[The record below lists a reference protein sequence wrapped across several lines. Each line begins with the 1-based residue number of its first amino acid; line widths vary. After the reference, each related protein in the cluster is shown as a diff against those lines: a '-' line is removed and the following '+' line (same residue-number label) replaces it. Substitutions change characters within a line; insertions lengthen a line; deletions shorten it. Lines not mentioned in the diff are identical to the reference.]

1 MESRAGGVDSP
12 LIGQDRIDPVADPT
26 DGVRALGA
34 TGEVEVLR
42 GENAALRAEMRHL
55 AHELEREERRHG
67 FCLRCFHPGWY
78 AAVMGTGIVA
88 IALAANPGNWSGLRG
103 PALDG
108 ARAVAVL
115 VALLMVGLA
124 VPYAARL
131 VRYPREALAD
141 FRSPVLGPMY
151 ATVPAGLLVGAV
163 VAGSVGP
170 LILSRA
176 VVYDL
181 VFWLAWV
188 GVPLTFAVSVAF
200 VYAML
205 SQRDNS
211 MAQVSGSWFI
221 PPVANIVVPLVLVE
235 LAAHADPATLRL
247 LTFAG
252 YAFWGMGFV
261 LFLLVLSLLH
271 DRLVLHPMPPAGMA
285 PSLVIGLGPVG
296 VGALA
301 LLRLSATSAPLFGH
315 FAGSVSTLSLIT
327 ASVLWGFGLWWFF
340 TTLVVMVRYLV
351 EGPLP
356 YGMGWW
362 AFTFPLGAFTMATLA
377 LARAWRLTDVE
388 YMGVGLVALLL
399 VLWLVVTLR
408 TLWASISGEAWA
420 PGRGGASPGIG
431 APTSV
436 LP

>member
-1 MESRAGGVDSP
+1 MRDRAGGVRSR
-12 LIGQDRIDPVADPT
+12 LIGHAGMGSAGRRGSGRAPVANREP
-26 DGVRALGA
+26 
-34 TGEVEVLR
+34 EVLR
-42 GENAALRAEMRHL
+42 GESPALVAEQGVPATPSEGNEHRH
-55 AHELEREERRHG
+55 R

-88 IALAANPGNWSGLRG
+88 VALAANPGNWPGLRG

-108 ARAVAVL
+108 ARAVAIL
-115 VALLMVGLA
+115 VAILMVGLA
-124 VPYAARL
+124 LPYAARL
-131 VRYPREALAD
+131 VRYPREALDD
-141 FRSPVLGPMY
+141 FRSPTLGPMY

-170 LILSRA
+170 LLLPRA

-188 GVPLTFAVSVAF
+188 GVPLTFGVSVAF

-205 SQRDNS
+205 SRRDNF

-235 LAAHADPATLRL
+235 LADGADPATLRL
-247 LTFAG
+247 LTLAG
-252 YAFWGMGFV
+252 YAFWGMGFI

-301 LLRLSATSAPLFGH
+301 LLKLSATSAPLLGH
-315 FAGSVSTLSLIT
+315 LSGPVSAVSLIA
-327 ASVLWGFGLWWFF
+327 ASMLWGFGLWWFF
-340 TTLVVMVRYLV
+340 TTLVVMVRYLL

-377 LARAWRLTDVE
+377 LARAWRLTDLE

-399 VLWLVVTLR
+399 LLWLLVTLR
-408 TLWASISGEAWA
+408 TVWASINGEAWA
-420 PGRGGASPGIG
+420 PGGSVTSRGLATPS
-431 APTSV
+431 SV

>member
-1 MESRAGGVDSP
+1 MQQVAGR
-12 LIGQDRIDPVADPT
+12 GQDPQLGGSRQ
-26 DGVRALGA
+26 DGAGRVPGPSSS
-34 TGEVEVLR
+34 GER
-42 GENAALRAEMRHL
+42 GPDLEALREENLALREEVHHL
-55 AHELEREERRHG
+55 AQELQREEGRRR

-88 IALAANPGNWSGLRG
+88 VALAANPGNWSGLRG

-124 VPYAARL
+124 VPYAARI
-131 VRYPREALAD
+131 VRYPKEAMAD

-151 ATVPAGLLVGAV
+151 ATVPAGLLVAAV
-163 VAGSVGP
+163 VAGAAGP
-170 LILSRA
+170 LILSPA
-176 VVYDL
+176 VVHDL

-205 SQRDNS
+205 SQRDTTI
-211 MAQVSGSWFI
+211 AQVSGSWFI
-221 PPVANIVVPLVLVE
+221 PPVANIVVPLVLTE

-252 YAFWGMGFV
+252 YSFWGMGFV

-271 DRLVLHPMPPAGMA
+271 DRLVLHPLPPAGMA
-285 PSLVIGLGPVG
+285 PSLVIGLGPIG
-296 VGALA
+296 VGSLA
-301 LLRLSATSAPLFGH
+301 LLKLATASAPVFGSL
-315 FAGSVSTLSLIT
+315 AGAVATLSLIT
-327 ASVLWGFGLWWFF
+327 ATVLWGFGLWWFF
-340 TTLVVMVRYLV
+340 TTLVVMVRYLL

-399 VLWLVVTLR
+399 VLWLVVTVR
-408 TLWASISGEAWA
+408 TLWASVSGEAWA
-420 PGRGGASPGIG
+420 PGRGGSPLGS
-431 APTSV
+431 APSAPL

>member
-1 MESRAGGVDSP
+1 METQREHD
-12 LIGQDRIDPVADPT
+12 QKT
-26 DGVRALGA
+26 VRAESLAPLVGA
-34 TGEVEVLR
+34 PPS
-42 GENAALRAEMRHL
+42 
-55 AHELEREERRHG
+55 ERDGGGDEGRHG

-88 IALAANPGNWSGLRG
+88 VALASNPGNWSGLRG
-103 PALDG
+103 PALDAARG
-108 ARAVAVL
+108 AAVL
-115 VALLMVGLA
+115 VALLTVGLA

-141 FRSPVLGPMY
+141 FRSPNLGPMY
-151 ATVPAGLLVGAV
+151 ATVPAGFLVGAV
-163 VAGSVGP
+163 VAGSAGR
-170 LILSRA
+170 LILSPGL
-176 VVYDL
+176 VHDL

-200 VYAML
+200 AYAML
-205 SQRDNS
+205 SQRDTS
-211 MAQVSGSWFI
+211 MTQVSGSWFI
-221 PPVANIVVPLVLVE
+221 PPVANIVVPLVLTE

-271 DRLVLHPMPPAGMA
+271 DRLVLHPLPPAGMA

-301 LLRLSATSAPLFGH
+301 LLKLAAAGAPVFGQL
-315 FAGSVSTLSLIT
+315 AGAVSILSLVS

-340 TTLVVMVRYLV
+340 TTSVVMVRYLL

-399 VLWLVVTLR
+399 VLWLVVSVR
-408 TLWASISGEAWA
+408 TLWASLSGEAWA
-420 PGRGGASPGIG
+420 PGRGGSSPEPATP
-431 APTSV
+431 APAV
-436 LP
+436 P